1 MTADDFEALY
11 RTHQSRVLAFCL
23 RRAERDRAEDAASET
38 FAVAWRR
45 RDTIPREPLPWL
57 YGIARRAL
65 ANQRRAAGR
74 QQALAHRL
82 ASLPAPAFVP
92 AGDHAVLEAL
102 ARLPVPDQEA
112 LMLAAWEGMSAAEAG
127 QVLDCSAV
135 AFRLRLL
142 RARRKLARALAEAES
157 TELRVNSTELK
168 TEAR

>member
-65 ANQRRAAGR
+65 ANQRRAAWR

-142 RARRKLARALAEAES
+142 RAPGASSRGRS
-157 TELRVNSTELK
+157 LRPSRTNSD
-168 TEAR
+168 